1 MKTSSHIINKL
12 ANFKHYKPLKT
23 SLEYK
28 DFLNL
33 FSYNHK
39 KMISRLFIKNNTLI
53 ILVKH
58 HVAYLELNHDNTK
71 KTIKNL
77 IKNYTL
83 AKPSSNFTQ
92 VENIKILTEKNI
104 TNNFETKITK
114 KQSFLEL
121 SNGKFTNNIQNI
133 FLYEKFEN
141 IREAINNA
149 RK

>member
-1 MKTSSHIINKL
+1 
-12 ANFKHYKPLKT
+12 
-23 SLEYK
+23 
-28 DFLNL
+28 
-33 FSYNHK
+33 
-39 KMISRLFIKNNTLI
+39 MISRLFIKNNTLI

-104 TNNFETKITK
+104 TKNFETKITK